1 MNNAR
6 RQRRDPNQPSP
17 NQPNPNKPA
26 PNAAPTGG
34 QPIIVKVD
42 LPERFHRKPA
52 TEPWLY
58 GGNFSEDLRAWL
70 LACEDFFNW
79 NPTEWET
86 ETDCIKYAVGRT
98 KDNSKAHDFG
108 ISYRRSMEGID
119 GYQLKPL
126 FARWAKF
133 KAEIIERFE
142 PKEGA
147 MLAKQEMDSLRYKND
162 ISDYLEKI
170 RSLNYRVKMTGVS
183 LRSLILAAVPAE
195 VRNQLIFAP
204 TYNDDDDWMELVQRI
219 GQTLELA
226 KRQEKLFEVKQVT
239 SKKTTKTTK
248 TWEDSSSGKKWGAQ
262 TTTPGKAPDTFPRP
276 KNYQRLTDEE
286 KAQRETRLKEI
297 PDDLQKKKKDRKL
310 CMRCGQ
316 SGHGQYT
323 CPAPRPVVL
332 STTVEETK
340 KRKRVKEEDK
350 PEDQSQKKKV
360 ALSSSRGRIYEV
372 TEDDEEMEEDSSTP
386 EEQAPWERN

>member
-1 MNNAR
+1 MINAR
-6 RQRRDPNQPSP
+6 RRHRDSNVADPNQPTP
-17 NQPNPNKPA
+17 NEPA
-26 PNAAPTGG
+26 PNTTPTGS

-42 LPERFHRKPA
+42 LPERFHWKPA
-52 TEPWLY
+52 TEPWLN

-70 LACEDFFNW
+70 LACEDLFNW

-86 ETDCIKYAVGRT
+86 ETDCIKYAVGRM
-98 KDNSKAHDFG
+98 KDNSKAHDFR

-119 GYQLKPL
+119 GYPLKPL

-133 KAEIIERFE
+133 KAEIIEGFE

-195 VRNQLIFAP
+195 VRNQLTFAP
-204 TYNDDDDWMELVQRI
+204 TYNDDDDGMELVLRI

-248 TWEDSSSGKKWGAQ
+248 TWKDSSSGKKWGTQ
-262 TTTPGKAPDTFPRP
+262 TTTSGKAPDTFPQP
-276 KNYQRLTDEE
+276 KNYQHLTDEE
-286 KAQRETRLKEI
+286 KAQRETRLKGI
-297 PDDLQKKKKDRKL
+297 SDDLQKKRKDWKL
-310 CMRCGQ
+310 CMYYGQ
-316 SGHGQYT
+316 PDHGQYT
-323 CPAPRPVVL
+323 CPAPRPIVS

-340 KRKRVKEEDK
+340 K
-350 PEDQSQKKKV
+350 
-360 ALSSSRGRIYEV
+360 
-372 TEDDEEMEEDSSTP
+372 
-386 EEQAPWERN
+386 